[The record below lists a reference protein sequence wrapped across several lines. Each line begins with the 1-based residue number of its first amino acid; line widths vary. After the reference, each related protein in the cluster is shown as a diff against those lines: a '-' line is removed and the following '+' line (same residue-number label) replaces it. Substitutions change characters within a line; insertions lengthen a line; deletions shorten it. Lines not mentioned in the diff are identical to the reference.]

1 MGQQGVAKQTSDPRR
16 EDRSLQVHEPTPA
29 VSPNVMAGILL
40 YARQL
45 AKPLGF
51 ACPSSAEVLAAT
63 GASRS
68 RAYEIA
74 SQARDL
80 LSTLCRPPGRP
91 SAVHAEPDP
100 SMLAELR
107 GEALRFVMDHPGCV
121 RRHGHRRYAETW
133 RRFVLAAVERRAEV
147 PLTTLADALCMPL
160 GTLEDWL
167 RTPPPAAS
175 ESSEPDAECERDA
188 KLAQFEAVLDAW
200 RTWSGDFSAFC
211 EHVRRD
217 LRLELGKTLIATI
230 LFAHGARKPARR
242 PGRSRDEHA
251 LRGAFETFFPG
262 AQWVADG
269 KRVEVVINGEV
280 LHVNLELVIDAASDA
295 AVGIDVRDE
304 EDSPALV
311 AAFEDGVATTG
322 EAPLALLVDNRPSN
336 HTPEVDAAL
345 GDSMRIDATPA
356 RAQNKAHVEG
366 AFGLFA
372 QKVPALQLDTTMEP
386 RALARNLVLLIAT
399 IFFRAFN
406 RAPRRDRGSHC
417 RVELYAQDITPEQR
431 EAARDSLRE
440 RMRKQQ
446 LARGTRAS
454 RLDPNVRELLDDA
467 FVRLSLLDPER
478 RVRDVIAGYPLDA
491 IVDALATFEAKQQ
504 RRSLPEGVDARYLL
518 GIVRNIHHVHEAD
531 AITQSLLRQR
541 VDARD
546 RFLASLLTQRDII
559 LSKPALDDR
568 LDALTRQ
575 LVEADRELDRHF
587 WLDAL
592 LLVAPAEQD
601 TRHNFARHCARR
613 IHASSALSSHER
625 HRLARMLLRRLWPL
639 D

>member
-1 MGQQGVAKQTSDPRR
+1 
-16 EDRSLQVHEPTPA
+16 
-29 VSPNVMAGILL
+29 MAGILL

-45 AKPLGF
+45 AKPLKL
-51 ACPSSAEVLAAT
+51 ACASSDDVLAAT

-74 SQARDL
+74 AQVRDL
-80 LSTLCRPPGRP
+80 LPTLSRPAGRPP
-91 SAVHAEPDP
+91 AEHTAPAP

-107 GEALRFVMDHPGCV
+107 GEALRFVMAHPGCV
-121 RRHGHRRYAETW
+121 QVAERMHCTEPW
-133 RRFVLAAVERRAEV
+133 RRFVLALVERHAEMSL
-147 PLTTLADALCMPL
+147 PELAEALCMSL

-167 RTPPPAAS
+167 RAPPAAAF
-175 ESSEPDAECERDA
+175 ESDQDELGTPQHERDCDA
-188 KLAQFEAVLDAW
+188 KLVLVETVLDAW
-200 RTWSGDFSAFC
+200 HNWHGDFSPFC
-211 EHVRRD
+211 QHVRRN
-217 LRLELGKTLIATI
+217 LRVEIGKTTIANI
-230 LFAHGARKPARR
+230 LFAHGARRPARR

-251 LRGAFETFFPG
+251 LRGAFDTFFPG

-269 KRVEVVINGEV
+269 KCVEVVIDGEV

-311 AAFEDGVATTG
+311 AAFGDGIATTG

-345 GDSMRIDATPA
+345 GDSMRIDATLA
-356 RAQNKAHVEG
+356 RPQNKAHVEG

-372 QKVPALQLDTTMEP
+372 QKLPPLVLDTTDP
-386 RALARNLVLLIAT
+386 QALARSIALIVAMT
-399 IFFRAFN
+399 FFRALN
-406 RAPRRDRGSHC
+406 RAPRRDRANRN

-440 RMRKQQ
+440 RMRKQR
-446 LARGTRAS
+446 LARETRAA
-454 RLDPNVRELLDDA
+454 RLDPEVRALLDDA
-467 FVRLSLLDPER
+467 FMRLCLLDPER
-478 RVRDVIAGYPLDA
+478 RVRDAIAGYPLDA
-491 IVDALATFEAKQQ
+491 IVDAIATFEAKQQ
-504 RRSLPEGVDARYLL
+504 RRSLPEGADARYLL

-541 VDARD
+541 VAARD
-546 RFLASLLTQRDII
+546 RFLASLLALRDTI
-559 LSKPALDDR
+559 LVKPERGDR

-592 LLVAPAEQD
+592 LLVAPAEQAA
-601 TRHNFARHCARR
+601 RHDFARRCTRR
-613 IHASSALSSHER
+613 IHASFALGSHER
-625 HRLARMLLRRLWPL
+625 HRLVRMLLRRLWPL

>member
-1 MGQQGVAKQTSDPRR
+1 MT
-16 EDRSLQVHEPTPA
+16 
-29 VSPNVMAGILL
+29 AGILL

-45 AKPLGF
+45 AKPLKL
-51 ACPSSAEVLAAT
+51 ACASSDEVLAAT

-74 SQARDL
+74 SQVRDL
-80 LSTLCRPPGRP
+80 LPTLSRPPGRP
-91 SAVHAEPDP
+91 PAEHAAPAP
-100 SMLAELR
+100 TMLAELR
-107 GEALRFVMDHPGCV
+107 GDALRFVMAHPGCV
-121 RRHGHRRYAETW
+121 QGGPERMHYAERW
-133 RRFVLAAVERRAEV
+133 RRFVLALVERHAETSL
-147 PLTTLADALCMPL
+147 PELANALCMPL

-167 RTPPPAAS
+167 RAPPSAALKS
-175 ESSEPDAECERDA
+175 DQDEDTQHECECDA
-188 KLAQFEAVLDAW
+188 KLALVETVLDAW
-200 RTWSGDFSAFC
+200 HNWHGDFSAFYQ
-211 EHVRRD
+211 HARRN
-217 LRLELGKTLIATI
+217 LRVEIGKTTIANI
-230 LFAHGARKPARR
+230 LFTHGARKPARR

-251 LRGAFETFFPG
+251 LRGAFDTFFPG

-269 KRVEVVINGEV
+269 KRVEVVIDGKV

-295 AVGIDVRDE
+295 AIGIDVRDE

-311 AAFEDGVATTG
+311 AAFEHGIATTG

-372 QKVPALQLDTTMEP
+372 QKIPALQLDTTVAP
-386 RALARNLVLLIAT
+386 RALARSLVLLIAST
-399 IFFRAFN
+399 FFRAFN
-406 RAPRRDRGSHC
+406 RAPRRDRESRS

-446 LARGTRAS
+446 LARETRAA
-454 RLDPNVRELLDDA
+454 RLDPEVRALLDDA
-467 FVRLSLLDPER
+467 FVRLCLLDPER
-478 RVRDVIAGYPLDA
+478 RVRDAIAGYPLDA
-491 IVDALATFEAKQQ
+491 IVDAIATFEAKQQ
-504 RRSLPEGVDARYLL
+504 RHSLPEGADARYLL
-518 GIVRNIHHVHEAD
+518 GIVRNVHHVHEAD

-541 VDARD
+541 VEAREH
-546 RFLASLLTQRDII
+546 FLASLLTQRDTI
-559 LSKPALDDR
+559 LGKPELDGC
-568 LDALTRQ
+568 LNALTRQ

-592 LLVAPAEQD
+592 LLLAPAEQD
-601 TRHNFARHCARR
+601 ARHDYARRCTRR
-613 IHASSALSSHER
+613 IHASFALGSHER
-625 HRLARMLLRRLWPL
+625 HRLVRMLLRRLWPL